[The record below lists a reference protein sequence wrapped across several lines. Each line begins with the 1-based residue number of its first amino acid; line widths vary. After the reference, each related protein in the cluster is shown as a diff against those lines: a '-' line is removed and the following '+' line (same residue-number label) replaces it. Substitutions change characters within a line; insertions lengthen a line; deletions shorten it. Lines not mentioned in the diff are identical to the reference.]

1 MSMIGVF
8 GICSKSNYNERADLI
23 NNGKSVQTED
33 LIKEIYSELENSAA
47 KLEND
52 KCSGEVYIALFHYL
66 KTVCGVDVRCGME
79 GFGEEWRNVT
89 GDFDIIVF
97 HEKERVLALE
107 DTIDYDGLLQF
118 INDFFQIDYGN
129 AGQIAWDTLLN
140 NLKSTGAEN
149 ILIWHLF

>member
-66 KTVCGVDVRCGME
+66 KTVCGVDIRCGME

-118 INDFFQIDYGN
+118 INDFSRLIMGMLDRLLGIPCSITSKVQ
-129 AGQIAWDTLLN
+129 GQRI
-140 NLKSTGAEN
+140 
-149 ILIWHLF
+149 F

>member
-8 GICSKSNYNERADLI
+8 GICSKSNYSERADLI
-23 NNGKSVQTED
+23 NNGKFVQTED
-33 LIKEIYSELENSAA
+33 LIKEIYSEVENSAA

-118 INDFFQIDYGN
+118 INDFFRIDYGN
-129 AGQIAWDTLLN
+129 AGQIAWDALLN
-140 NLKSTGAEN
+140 NLKSTGTEN

>member
-1 MSMIGVF
+1 M
-8 GICSKSNYNERADLI
+8 
-23 NNGKSVQTED
+23 
-33 LIKEIYSELENSAA
+33 IKEIYSELENSAA

>member
-8 GICSKSNYNERADLI
+8 GICSKSNYSELADLI
-23 NNGKSVQTED
+23 NNRKSIQTED
-33 LIKEIYSELENSAA
+33 LIKEIYSEVENSAA

-52 KCSGEVYIALFHYL
+52 KCSGEVFIALFHYL
-66 KTVCGVDVRCGME
+66 KTACGVDVRCGME

-97 HEKERVLALE
+97 HEKEKVLALE

-129 AGQIAWDTLLN
+129 AGQIAWDVLLN
-140 NLKSTGAEN
+140 NLKSIGTKN

>member
-8 GICSKSNYNERADLI
+8 GICSKINYNERADLI

-66 KTVCGVDVRCGME
+66 KTVCGVDIRCGME

>member
-1 MSMIGVF
+1 MIGVF

-23 NNGKSVQTED
+23 NNGKSVKTEE

>member
-66 KTVCGVDVRCGME
+66 KTVCGVDIRCGME

-140 NLKSTGAEN
+140 ILKSTGAEN

>member
-66 KTVCGVDVRCGME
+66 KTVCGVDIRCGME

-97 HEKERVLALE
+97 HEKERVLAME
-107 DTIDYDGLLQF
+107 DTIDDDGLLQF

>member
-33 LIKEIYSELENSAA
+33 LIKEIYNEVENSVA

>member
-8 GICSKSNYNERADLI
+8 GICSKSNYSELADLI
-23 NNGKSVQTED
+23 NNRKSIQTED
-33 LIKEIYSELENSAA
+33 LIKEIYSEVENSAA

-52 KCSGEVYIALFHYL
+52 KCSGEVFIALFYYL
-66 KTVCGVDVRCGME
+66 KTACDVDVRCGME
-79 GFGEEWRNVT
+79 GFGEVWRNVT

-129 AGQIAWDTLLN
+129 AGRIAWDVLLN
-140 NLKSTGAEN
+140 NLKSIGTED
-149 ILIWHLF
+149 ILIWHLV

>member
-8 GICSKSNYNERADLI
+8 GICSKSNYSELADLI
-23 NNGKSVQTED
+23 NNRKSIQTED
-33 LIKEIYSELENSAA
+33 LIKEIYSEVENSAA

-52 KCSGEVYIALFHYL
+52 KCSGEVFIALFHYL
-66 KTVCGVDVRCGME
+66 KTACGVDVRCGME

-97 HEKERVLALE
+97 HEKEKVLALE

-129 AGQIAWDTLLN
+129 AGQIAWDVLLN
-140 NLKSTGAEN
+140 NLKSIGTEN

>member
-1 MSMIGVF
+1 MIGVF

>member
-1 MSMIGVF
+1 MIGVF
-8 GICSKSNYNERADLI
+8 GICSKINYNERADLI

-66 KTVCGVDVRCGME
+66 KTVCGVDIRCGME

>member
-1 MSMIGVF
+1 M
-8 GICSKSNYNERADLI
+8 
-23 NNGKSVQTED
+23 
-33 LIKEIYSELENSAA
+33 
-47 KLEND
+47 
-52 KCSGEVYIALFHYL
+52 
-66 KTVCGVDVRCGME
+66 DVRCGME

-129 AGQIAWDTLLN
+129 AGEIAWNVLLN
-140 NLKSTGAEN
+140 NLKNTGTDN
-149 ILIWHLF
+149 MLILHVF

>member
-66 KTVCGVDVRCGME
+66 KTVCGVDIRCGME

-140 NLKSTGAEN
+140 NLKSTEAEN
-149 ILIWHLF
+149 VLIWHLC

>member
-1 MSMIGVF
+1 MIGVF

-66 KTVCGVDVRCGME
+66 KTVCGVDIRCGME

>member
-33 LIKEIYSELENSAA
+33 LKKEIYSELENSAA

>member
-1 MSMIGVF
+1 M
-8 GICSKSNYNERADLI
+8 I

-66 KTVCGVDVRCGME
+66 KTVCGVDIRCGME

>member
-66 KTVCGVDVRCGME
+66 KTVCGVDIRCGME

>member
-52 KCSGEVYIALFHYL
+52 KCSGEEIGRAHV
-66 KTVCGVDVRCGME
+66 
-79 GFGEEWRNVT
+79 
-89 GDFDIIVF
+89 
-97 HEKERVLALE
+97 
-107 DTIDYDGLLQF
+107 
-118 INDFFQIDYGN
+118 
-129 AGQIAWDTLLN
+129 
-140 NLKSTGAEN
+140 
-149 ILIWHLF
+149 

>member
-118 INDFFQIDYGN
+118 INDFFSD
-129 AGQIAWDTLLN
+129 
-140 NLKSTGAEN
+140 
-149 ILIWHLF
+149 

>member
-140 NLKSTGAEN
+140 NLKSTGADN
-149 ILIWHLF
+149 ILIFHLF

>member
-1 MSMIGVF
+1 M
-8 GICSKSNYNERADLI
+8 
-23 NNGKSVQTED
+23 
-33 LIKEIYSELENSAA
+33 IKEIYSELENSAA

-66 KTVCGVDVRCGME
+66 KTVCGVDIRCGME

>member
-66 KTVCGVDVRCGME
+66 KTVCGVDIRCGME

-149 ILIWHLF
+149 ILICHLF